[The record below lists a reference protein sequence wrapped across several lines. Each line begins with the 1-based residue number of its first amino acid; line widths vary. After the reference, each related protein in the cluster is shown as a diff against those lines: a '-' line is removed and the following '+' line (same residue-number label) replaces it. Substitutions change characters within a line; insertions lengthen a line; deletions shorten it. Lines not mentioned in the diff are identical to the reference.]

1 MVASGVGTLVFSST
15 AAVYGVPK
23 TTPIPEDH
31 PQRPI
36 NPDGETKLAIERARA
51 WYGKAYGL
59 KWAALRY
66 FNAAGADPDGE
77 IGEAH
82 DPETH
87 LIPLVLEAA
96 LGKRPPLKVFGTDY
110 PTPDGTAIRD
120 YIHVSDLAEAH
131 VLALKRL
138 LDGGESLAANLGTG
152 QGCSVQEVLAE
163 ASRMVSR
170 SIPHEEAPRSEEH
183 TSELQSLM
191 RISY

>member
-36 NPDGETKLAIERARA
+36 NPYGETKLAIERALA

-96 LGKRPPLKVFGTDY
+96 LGKPPPLKVFGTEDRKS
-110 PTPDGTAIRD
+110 T
-120 YIHVSDLAEAH
+120 
-131 VLALKRL
+131 RL
-138 LDGGESLAANLGTG
+138 NS
-152 QGCSVQEVLAE
+152 SH
-163 ASRMVSR
+163 SF
-170 SIPHEEAPRSEEH
+170 
-183 TSELQSLM
+183 
-191 RISY
+191 